1 MCSIIDVEMNNKKL
15 KPRQYEI
22 LEFIKTFQDIKKY
35 PPAIRDIQSACNL
48 SSTSVVDY
56 NLKILERD
64 GYIKRDKTVSRSIEI
79 IQTDTSDNTIAV
91 LGYIAAGEPL
101 PLTTEDKW
109 GSIEPLE
116 IIDLPKTLV
125 KDRNEAYALKVKGTS
140 MIDALVDDGD
150 IIIIKPVHTVR
161 DGDMV
166 VAWLQREN
174 AVTLKRLF
182 REPNRIKLQPA
193 NINMSPIYVDPDNI
207 QIQGKVIAVI
217 RNTE

>member
-1 MCSIIDVEMNNKKL
+1 MSDKKL

-22 LEFIKTFQDIKKY
+22 LEFIKQFRDITRS

-56 NLKILERD
+56 NLKILEKA

-79 IQTDTSDNTIAV
+79 VQPDSSDNTIAV

-101 PLTTEDKW
+101 PLLTEDRW

-116 IIDLPKTLV
+116 ILDLPKDFL
-125 KDRNEAYALKVKGTS
+125 KDDKEAYALKVKGTS

-150 IIIIKPVHTVR
+150 IVVIKPIHTVR

-182 REPNRIKLQPA
+182 REPDRIKLQPA
-193 NINMSPIYVDPDNI
+193 NVNMHPIYVDPENI
-207 QIQGKVIAVI
+207 QVQGKVIAVI

>member
-1 MCSIIDVEMNNKKL
+1 ME
-15 KPRQYEI
+15 
-22 LEFIKTFQDIKKY
+22 
-35 PPAIRDIQSACNL
+35 
-48 SSTSVVDY
+48 
-56 NLKILERD
+56 NLKILEKA

-79 IQTDTSDNTIAV
+79 VQPDSSDNTIAV

-101 PLTTEDKW
+101 PLLTEDRW

-116 IIDLPKTLV
+116 ILDLPKDFL
-125 KDRNEAYALKVKGTS
+125 KDDKEAYALKVKGTS

-150 IIIIKPVHTVR
+150 IVVIKPIHTVR

-182 REPNRIKLQPA
+182 REPDRIKLQPA
-193 NINMSPIYVDPDNI
+193 NVNMHPIYVDPENI
-207 QIQGKVIAVI
+207 QVQGKVIAVI

>member
-1 MCSIIDVEMNNKKL
+1 MSNKKL

-22 LEFIKTFQDIKKY
+22 LEFIKQFRDIKRY

-79 IQTDTSDNTIAV
+79 VQTDRSDNSIAV

-101 PLTTEDKW
+101 LLPTEDHW

-116 IIDLPKTLV
+116 MLDLPKAFL
-125 KDRNEAYALKVKGTS
+125 KDPTNVYALKVKGTS

-150 IIIIKPVHTVR
+150 IVVIKPVHTVR

-174 AVTLKRLF
+174 SVTLKRLF
-182 REPNRIKLQPA
+182 REPDRIKLQPA
-193 NINMSPIYVDPDNI
+193 NVNMHPIYVDPENI
-207 QIQGKVIAVI
+207 QVQGKVIAVI

>member
-1 MCSIIDVEMNNKKL
+1 MANKKL

-22 LEFIKTFQDIKKY
+22 LEFIKKFRDIKRY

-79 IQTDTSDNTIAV
+79 VQTDSSDNSIAV

-101 PLTTEDKW
+101 LLPTEDHW

-116 IIDLPKTLV
+116 MLDLPKAFL
-125 KDRNEAYALKVKGTS
+125 KDHTNVYALKVKGTS

-150 IIIIKPVHTVR
+150 IVVIKPVHTVR

-174 AVTLKRLF
+174 SVTLKRLF
-182 REPNRIKLQPA
+182 REPDRIKLQPA
-193 NINMSPIYVDPDNI
+193 NVSMLPIYVDPENI
-207 QIQGKVIAVI
+207 QVQGKVIAVI

>member
-1 MCSIIDVEMNNKKL
+1 MSDKKL

-22 LEFIKTFQDIKKY
+22 LEFIKQFRDIKRY

-56 NLKILERD
+56 NLKILEKA

-79 IQTDTSDNTIAV
+79 VQPDSSDNTIPV
-91 LGYIAAGEPL
+91 LGYNAAGEPL
-101 PLTTEDKW
+101 PLRTEDRW
-109 GSIEPLE
+109 GAIEPLE
-116 IIDLPKTLV
+116 ILDLPKDFL
-125 KDRNEAYALKVKGTS
+125 KDDKEAYALKVKGTS

-150 IIIIKPVHTVR
+150 IVVIKPIHTVR

-182 REPNRIKLQPA
+182 REPDRIKLQPA
-193 NINMSPIYVDPDNI
+193 NVNMHPIYVDPENI
-207 QIQGKVIAVI
+207 QVQGKVIAVI